1 MTIHLFFPTF
11 YLPILN
17 LVEQDL
23 QSVIPMKPCGGYMR
37 DKSDY
42 YFLANLNNAA
52 TCRCCCLLLAIFLLL
67 YGCEIGSRV
76 QGQYYLHNE
85 KYNDGIETFREKL
98 KKNAFDPAAHYYMGR
113 YLLALKRPND
123 AYPYLREAVAL
134 DFKNANYHFW
144 LGVCYN
150 GIGNLKKERK
160 SYLRAIRFDERHVP
174 AHLYLGHSYLE
185 HSQWEKALNAYDR
198 VLDLQSDHAQALYNR
213 ALTFNQMQ
221 RIPEEIAAWK
231 QYLSHYP
238 EGEWAF
244 KAVDHLNAQ
253 GNFDYR
259 TVLIGDFRV
268 IFEKIRFEPAS
279 GFLLEDTQPSLD
291 VVGSI
296 MIHNK
301 KIHVKI
307 VGYLT
312 GDKMLAKRRAES
324 VKRYI
329 IGKYPKMN
337 PRRLA
342 VSGIGEPER
351 VTTGWKRFDLNDSI
365 NLMTVQK

>member
-1 MTIHLFFPTF
+1 MPAFR
-11 YLPILN
+11 ILR
-17 LVEQDL
+17 LK
-23 QSVIPMKPCGGYMR
+23 SVIPIKTCDGYMR

-42 YFLANLNNAA
+42 FFLANLNGAA

-150 GIGNLKKERK
+150 GLSNLKKERK

-244 KAVDHLNAQ
+244 KAVDHLNAR

-259 TVLIGDFRV
+259 TFLIGDFRV
-268 IFEKIRFEPAS
+268 VLEKIRFEPTS
-279 GFLLEDTQPSLD
+279 GFRLKDAQPSLD
-291 VVGSI
+291 VVGALI
-296 MIHNK
+296 NTNK

-307 VGYLT
+307 VSYLS
-312 GDKMLAKRRAES
+312 GNKMLAKRRAES
-324 VKRYI
+324 VKKYI
-329 IGKYPKMN
+329 IAKYPKIN
-337 PRRLA
+337 SQRLR
-342 VSGIGEPER
+342 VSGIGSPENVR
-351 VTTGWKRFDLNDSI
+351 VGWKRLSLDDSV
-365 NLMTVQK
+365 NFVTLQK

>member
-1 MTIHLFFPTF
+1 
-11 YLPILN
+11 
-17 LVEQDL
+17 
-23 QSVIPMKPCGGYMR
+23 MR

-42 YFLANLNNAA
+42 SILAKPIVAA
-52 TCRCCCLLLAIFLLL
+52 ACKWCCLLLMILLL
-67 YGCEIGSRV
+67 LWGCAVGTRV

-98 KKNAFDPAAHYYMGR
+98 KKNAFDPAAQYFMGR
-113 YLLALKRPND
+113 YLLALKRPSD

-134 DFKNANYHFW
+134 DFRNADYHFW

-150 GIGNLKKERK
+150 GLSNLKKERE
-160 SYLRAIRFDERHVP
+160 SYLRAIRFDERHMP

-213 ALTFNQMQ
+213 ALTLNQMQ

-231 QYLSHYP
+231 QYLVYYP

-259 TVLIGDFRV
+259 TYLIGDFKV
-268 IFEKIRFEPAS
+268 VLEKIRFEATS
-279 GFLLEDTQPSLD
+279 GFFLEDTQLSLD

-312 GDKMLAKRRAES
+312 GDKKLAKRRAES

-329 IGKYPKMN
+329 IGKYLKMN

>member
-1 MTIHLFFPTF
+1 MWNWMLADRMVK
-11 YLPILN
+11 LRNAIL
-17 LVEQDL
+17 
-23 QSVIPMKPCGGYMR
+23 MKTCGGCMR

-42 YFLANLNNAA
+42 NTLANPNIAA
-52 TCRCCCLLLAIFLLL
+52 ARKCFCLLLAIFLLL
-67 YGCEIGSRV
+67 SGCEIGTRV

-85 KYNDGIETFREKL
+85 KYNEGIETFREKL

-113 YLLALKRPND
+113 YLLAMNRPND

-134 DFKNANYHFW
+134 DFKNADYHFW
-144 LGVCYN
+144 LGVCFN
-150 GIGNLKKERK
+150 GLGNLKKERE

-174 AHLYLGHSYLE
+174 AHLYMGHSYLE

-231 QYLSHYP
+231 QYLVHYP

-244 KAVDHLNAQ
+244 KAVDHLNAR

-259 TVLIGDFRV
+259 TFLIGDFKV
-268 IFEKIRFEPAS
+268 ILEKIQFEPAS
-279 GFLLEDTQPSLD
+279 GFHLKDTQPSLD
-291 VVGSI
+291 AVGSI
-296 MIHNK
+296 MTHNE
-301 KIHVKI
+301 KIRVKI

-324 VKRYI
+324 VKKYI
-329 IGKYPKMN
+329 ISKYPKMN
-337 PRRLA
+337 SQRLE
-342 VSGIGEPER
+342 VSGIGNPEKVR
-351 VTTGWKRFDLNDSI
+351 AGWRHFDLNDSV
-365 NLMTVQK
+365 NFMTVQK